1 MRKKILAALLLA
13 AALVVAPSA
22 GLPAATV
29 IAAED
34 SQQAV
39 GLGVAYH
46 TQQEILDRMKKDGL
60 NTSDTVSQSEGMTYG
75 ETPVT
80 TAPYA
85 AGSLSQDT
93 LNKALAMLNQI
104 RYIAGLQDNVT
115 LSDEYNG
122 LTQAAALVNY
132 VNRDLSHEPAQ
143 PADMAKELYDLGY
156 RGASKSNIASASWQ
170 NRSLNG
176 TILHAWMADW
186 DDYNIARVGHRR
198 WVLNPQMGATGFGA
212 VSGENGTYN
221 AMYAI
226 DYTGSGQ
233 EYGVAWP
240 AQNMPVSY
248 FDKFYPWSVSMGSDV
263 DESTVKVTLTRVADG
278 RTWTFGADSADGV
291 FAVNNN
297 ISNICGQTGCI
308 VFRPDGIEDYKA
320 GDSFRVTIEGLASP
334 VSYTVNFFDESSV
347 NGGSQ
352 DGENPGGSD
361 QQPGGENPGGSDQQP
376 GGENPGGSDQQPG
389 GENPGGSDQ
398 QPGGENPGGS
408 TNQPDSNPGGGTT
421 QPGSQGGQSGSNVPA
436 ANVVVNVDWNAV
448 GGKVDEAAMGE
459 GVQNAEVHAGDE
471 FEVPAS
477 VMNGLKGK
485 DVTLMLH
492 TGKGISFSIAGQDV
506 KKQDG
511 GWKVTMLSS
520 VDIPAA
526 AEQTVLQGAEAS
538 VEFGTQ
544 ENETY
549 AVPVGVHLNL
559 GKENAGKRA
568 FLYVYDEASDAMKLV
583 SSFTVTAEGGAMFG
597 MSRGGRY
604 IAVVSEKAAEVAGM
618 PTGRNSYTVKPGDT
632 LSRIAAGNGISLGEL
647 MKANPQI
654 KNKNVI
660 KPGQV
665 IQLR

>member
-240 AQNMPVSY
+240 AQNMPVAY
-248 FDKFYPWSVSMGSDV
+248 FDKRYPWSVSMGSDV

-278 RTWTFGADSADGV
+278 RTWTFGAASADGA
-291 FAVNNN
+291 FSVNN
-297 ISNICGQTGCI
+297 SDGRGQTGCI

-352 DGENPGGSD
+352 D
-361 QQPGGENPGGSDQQP
+361 
-376 GGENPGGSDQQPG
+376 GENPGGSDQQPG

>member
-1 MRKKILAALLLA
+1 MRKKILTALLLA
-13 AALVVAPSA
+13 AALVVAPPA

-60 NTSDTVSQSEGMTYG
+60 NTSDTFSQPDGMTYG

-132 VNRDLSHEPAQ
+132 VNKDLSHEPAE
-143 PADMAKELYDLGY
+143 PGDMAKELYELAK
-156 RGASKSNIASASWQ
+156 RGAYNSNIAYASRP

-186 DDYNIARVGHRR
+186 DDNNVTKVGHRR
-198 WVLNPQMGATGFGA
+198 WALNPQMGATGFGA

-226 DYTGSGQ
+226 DDTGSGQ

-352 DGENPGGSD
+352 DGDNPGGSD
-361 QQPGGENPGGSDQQP
+361 QQPGGD
-376 GGENPGGSDQQPG
+376 
-389 GENPGGSDQ
+389 
-398 QPGGENPGGS
+398 NPGGS

-660 KPGQV
+660 KPGQ
-665 IQLR
+665 IIELR

>member
-1 MRKKILAALLLA
+1 MRKKILTALLLA
-13 AALVVAPSA
+13 AALVVAPPA
-22 GLPAATV
+22 GMPAATV

-132 VNRDLSHEPAQ
+132 VNRDLSHEPTQ
-143 PADMAKELYDLGY
+143 PADMAKELYDLAAD
-156 RGASKSNIASASWQ
+156 GAYKSNIAYASWQ

-240 AQNMPVSY
+240 AQNMPVAY

-278 RTWTFGADSADGV
+278 RTWTFGAASADGA
-291 FAVNNN
+291 FSVNN
-297 ISNICGQTGCI
+297 SDGRGQTGCI

-347 NGGSQ
+347 NGGS
-352 DGENPGGSD
+352 D

-376 GGENPGGSDQQPG
+376 GGDNPGGSDQQPG
-389 GENPGGSDQ
+389 GDNQ
-398 QPGGENPGGS
+398 GGS
-408 TNQPDSNPGGGTT
+408 TNQPDSNPGGGAT

-436 ANVVVNVDWNAV
+436 ANVVVSVDWNAV

>member
-1 MRKKILAALLLA
+1 MRKKILTALLLA
-13 AALVVAPSA
+13 AALVVAPPA
-22 GLPAATV
+22 GMPAATV

-132 VNRDLSHEPAQ
+132 VNRDLSHEPTQ
-143 PADMAKELYDLGY
+143 PADMAKELYDLAAD
-156 RGASKSNIASASWQ
+156 GAYKSNIAYASWQ

-240 AQNMPVSY
+240 AQNMPVAY

-278 RTWTFGADSADGV
+278 RTWTFGAASADGA
-291 FAVNNN
+291 FSVNN
-297 ISNICGQTGCI
+297 SDGRGQTGCI

-347 NGGSQ
+347 NGGS
-352 DGENPGGSD
+352 D
-361 QQPGGENPGGSDQQP
+361 QQPGGENQ
-376 GGENPGGSDQQPG
+376 
-389 GENPGGSDQ
+389 
-398 QPGGENPGGS
+398 GGS
-408 TNQPDSNPGGGTT
+408 TNQPDSNPGGGAT

-436 ANVVVNVDWNAV
+436 ANVVVSVDWNAV

>member
-1 MRKKILAALLLA
+1 MRKKILTALLLA
-13 AALVVAPSA
+13 AALVVAPPA
-22 GLPAATV
+22 GMPAATV

-132 VNRDLSHEPAQ
+132 VNRDLSHEPTQ
-143 PADMAKELYDLGY
+143 PADMAKELYDLAAD
-156 RGASKSNIASASWQ
+156 GAYKSNIAYASWQ

-240 AQNMPVSY
+240 AQNMPVAY

-278 RTWTFGADSADGV
+278 RTWTFGAASADGA
-291 FAVNNN
+291 FSVNN
-297 ISNICGQTGCI
+297 SDGRGQTGCI

-347 NGGSQ
+347 NGGS
-352 DGENPGGSD
+352 D

-376 GGENPGGSDQQPG
+376 GGDNPGGSDQQPG
-389 GENPGGSDQ
+389 GDNPGGSDQ
-398 QPGGENPGGS
+398 QPGGDNQGGS
-408 TNQPDSNPGGGTT
+408 TNQPDSK
-421 QPGSQGGQSGSNVPA
+421 GGQSGSNVPA
-436 ANVVVNVDWNAV
+436 ANVVVSVDWNAV

>member
-361 QQPGGENPGGSDQQP
+361 QQPGGENPGGS
-376 GGENPGGSDQQPG
+376 
-389 GENPGGSDQ
+389 
-398 QPGGENPGGS
+398 

>member
-60 NTSDTVSQSEGMTYG
+60 NTSDTFSQPDGMTYG

-132 VNRDLSHEPAQ
+132 VNKDLSHKPAQ
-143 PADMAKELYDLGY
+143 PGDMAKELYDLAK
-156 RGASKSNIASASWQ
+156 RGAYNSNIAYASRP

-226 DYTGSGQ
+226 DDTGSGQ

-361 QQPGGENPGGSDQQP
+361 QQPGGDNPGGSDQQP
-376 GGENPGGSDQQPG
+376 GGDNPGGSDQQPG

-421 QPGSQGGQSGSNVPA
+421 RPGSQGG
-436 ANVVVNVDWNAV
+436 AV
-448 GGKVDEAAMGE
+448 R
-459 GVQNAEVHAGDE
+459 Q
-471 FEVPAS
+471 
-477 VMNGLKGK
+477 
-485 DVTLMLH
+485 
-492 TGKGISFSIAGQDV
+492 
-506 KKQDG
+506 
-511 GWKVTMLSS
+511 
-520 VDIPAA
+520 
-526 AEQTVLQGAEAS
+526 
-538 VEFGTQ
+538 
-544 ENETY
+544 
-549 AVPVGVHLNL
+549 
-559 GKENAGKRA
+559 
-568 FLYVYDEASDAMKLV
+568 
-583 SSFTVTAEGGAMFG
+583 
-597 MSRGGRY
+597 
-604 IAVVSEKAAEVAGM
+604 
-618 PTGRNSYTVKPGDT
+618 
-632 LSRIAAGNGISLGEL
+632 
-647 MKANPQI
+647 
-654 KNKNVI
+654 
-660 KPGQV
+660 
-665 IQLR
+665 

>member
-1 MRKKILAALLLA
+1 MRKKILTALLLA
-13 AALVVAPSA
+13 AALVVAPPA
-22 GLPAATV
+22 GMPAATV

-132 VNRDLSHEPAQ
+132 VNRDLSHEPTQ
-143 PADMAKELYDLGY
+143 PADMAKELYDLAAD
-156 RGASKSNIASASWQ
+156 GAYKSNIAYASWQ

-240 AQNMPVSY
+240 AQNMPVAY

-278 RTWTFGADSADGV
+278 RTWTFGAASADGA
-291 FAVNNN
+291 FSVNN
-297 ISNICGQTGCI
+297 SDGRGQTGCI

-347 NGGSQ
+347 NGGS
-352 DGENPGGSD
+352 D

-376 GGENPGGSDQQPG
+376 GGDNPGGSDQQPG
-389 GENPGGSDQ
+389 GD
-398 QPGGENPGGS
+398 NPGGS
-408 TNQPDSNPGGGTT
+408 TNQPDSNPGGGAT

-436 ANVVVNVDWNAV
+436 ANVVVSVDWNAV

>member
-1 MRKKILAALLLA
+1 MRKKILTALLLA
-13 AALVVAPSA
+13 AALVVAPPA
-22 GLPAATV
+22 GMPAATV

-132 VNRDLSHEPAQ
+132 VNRDLSHEPTQ
-143 PADMAKELYDLGY
+143 PADMAKELYDLAAD
-156 RGASKSNIASASWQ
+156 GAYKSNIAYASWQ

-240 AQNMPVSY
+240 AQNMPVAY

-278 RTWTFGADSADGV
+278 RTWTFGAASADGA
-291 FAVNNN
+291 FSVNN
-297 ISNICGQTGCI
+297 SDGRGQTGCI

-347 NGGSQ
+347 NGGS
-352 DGENPGGSD
+352 D
-361 QQPGGENPGGSDQQP
+361 QQPGGDNQ
-376 GGENPGGSDQQPG
+376 
-389 GENPGGSDQ
+389 
-398 QPGGENPGGS
+398 GGS
-408 TNQPDSNPGGGTT
+408 TNQPDSNPGGGAT

-436 ANVVVNVDWNAV
+436 ANVVVSVDWNAV

>member
-29 IAAED
+29 IAAAD
-34 SQQAV
+34 AQQAV

-361 QQPGGENPGGSDQQP
+361 QQPGGENPGGS
-376 GGENPGGSDQQPG
+376 
-389 GENPGGSDQ
+389 
-398 QPGGENPGGS
+398 

>member
-1 MRKKILAALLLA
+1 
-13 AALVVAPSA
+13 
-22 GLPAATV
+22 
-29 IAAED
+29 
-34 SQQAV
+34 
-39 GLGVAYH
+39 
-46 TQQEILDRMKKDGL
+46 
-60 NTSDTVSQSEGMTYG
+60 
-75 ETPVT
+75 
-80 TAPYA
+80 
-85 AGSLSQDT
+85 
-93 LNKALAMLNQI
+93 
-104 RYIAGLQDNVT
+104 
-115 LSDEYNG
+115 
-122 LTQAAALVNY
+122 
-132 VNRDLSHEPAQ
+132 
-143 PADMAKELYDLGY
+143 MAKELYDLGY

-240 AQNMPVSY
+240 AQNMPVAY
-248 FDKFYPWSVSMGSDV
+248 FDKRYPWSVSMGSDV
-263 DESTVKVTLTRVADG
+263 DESTVKVTLTRVADS
-278 RTWTFGADSADGV
+278 RTWTFGADSADGA

-297 ISNICGQTGCI
+297 ISDICGQTGCI

-352 DGENPGGSD
+352 DGDNPGGSD
-361 QQPGGENPGGSDQQP
+361 QQPGGD
-376 GGENPGGSDQQPG
+376 
-389 GENPGGSDQ
+389 
-398 QPGGENPGGS
+398 NPGGS

>member
-13 AALVVAPSA
+13 AALVVAQSA

-60 NTSDTVSQSEGMTYG
+60 NTSDTFSQPDGMTYG

-132 VNRDLSHEPAQ
+132 VNKDLSHEPAQ

-240 AQNMPVSY
+240 AQNMPVAY
-248 FDKFYPWSVSMGSDV
+248 FDKRYPWSVSMGSDV
-263 DESTVKVTLTRVADG
+263 DESTVKVTLTRVADS
-278 RTWTFGADSADGV
+278 RTWTFGADSADGA

-297 ISNICGQTGCI
+297 ISDICGQTGCI

-352 DGENPGGSD
+352 DGDNPGGSD
-361 QQPGGENPGGSDQQP
+361 QQPGGDNQ
-376 GGENPGGSDQQPG
+376 
-389 GENPGGSDQ
+389 
-398 QPGGENPGGS
+398 GGS

>member
-1 MRKKILAALLLA
+1 MRKKILTALLLA
-13 AALVVAPSA
+13 AALVVAPPA

-60 NTSDTVSQSEGMTYG
+60 NTSDTFSQPDGMTYG

-132 VNRDLSHEPAQ
+132 VNKDLSHEPAE
-143 PADMAKELYDLGY
+143 PGDMAKELYELAK
-156 RGASKSNIASASWQ
+156 RGAYNSNIAYASRP

-186 DDYNIARVGHRR
+186 DDNNVTKVGHRR
-198 WVLNPQMGATGFGA
+198 WALNPQMGATGFGA

-226 DYTGSGQ
+226 DDTGSGQ

-352 DGENPGGSD
+352 DGDNPGGSD
-361 QQPGGENPGGSDQQP
+361 QQPGGDNPGGSDQQP
-376 GGENPGGSDQQPG
+376 GGD
-389 GENPGGSDQ
+389 
-398 QPGGENPGGS
+398 NPGGS

-660 KPGQV
+660 KPGQ
-665 IQLR
+665 IIELR